1 MRFRHVIVTAALV
14 ASSLGLWSAAQ
25 SDRLGPSSAFSYQGR
40 LLQGASAFTGAADL
54 SFALFDAA
62 SGGRRLGGDFLA
74 DDVSINDGIFTVA
87 LDFGPGAFDGAPRWL
102 EIAVNGI
109 VLTPRQAIT
118 AAPFALYAPATD
130 GGTGGGSGGGIIAAE
145 SVSGPGFPLTGAI
158 AFVTDPVTVTINEG
172 DRIHVTASRALGT
185 TSVGGATHLELAVG
199 YRNTARGTVQ
209 SFGATSSG
217 LSHAMNVRSL
227 FAVTGVISDLPAGR
241 YEVGMVGRITPGGT
255 GSWNNNGNGSASALV
270 VHP

>member
-118 AAPFALYAPATD
+118 AAPFALYAPAAGG
-130 GGTGGGSGGGIIAAE
+130 GGTGGGGVIAAE
-145 SVSGPGFPLTGAI
+145 SISGPGFPLTGAI

-185 TSVGGATHLELAVG
+185 TSVGGATNLELAVG
-199 YRNTARGTVQ
+199 YRNTAGGTVQ

-217 LSHAMNVRSL
+217 LTTSLNIRSL
-227 FAVTGVISDLPAGR
+227 FAVNGVITDLPAGT
-241 YEVGMVGRITPGGT
+241 YEMGMVGRITPGGT
-255 GSWNNNGNGSASALV
+255 GSWNNNGNGSVSALV